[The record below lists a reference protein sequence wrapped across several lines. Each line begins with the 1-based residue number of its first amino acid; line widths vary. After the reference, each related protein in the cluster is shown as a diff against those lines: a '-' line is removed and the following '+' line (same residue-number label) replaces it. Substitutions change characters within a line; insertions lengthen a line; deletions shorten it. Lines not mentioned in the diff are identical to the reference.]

1 MEKLHLSRDWG
12 GGSYLEIFPNI
23 AHQLAP
29 GLADPDPKAEPLLL
43 RKIQLAFL
51 PI

>member
-1 MEKLHLSRDWG
+1 MEKLHLSG
-12 GGSYLEIFPNI
+12 AGESYLEIFPNI
-23 AHQLAP
+23 IHQLAP
-29 GLADPDPKAEPLLL
+29 ALKDPDPKAEPLLL